1 MFKNLRTS
9 RKLILL
15 CAMFIISIA
24 ATTYYL
30 VAEKRIAINFALKE
44 LVGTQYLAAI
54 KNIYAA
60 VLARPPIE
68 MVAAAPDKKPD
79 DPLST
84 LANAQ
89 SQAGG
94 KLRTAEAAG
103 MFAGALQQW
112 INNPDGAA
120 DYAALRDVMAKGRQ
134 LVARIADESN
144 LALDPQIDSYY
155 VQDLLTTKFPEYFRQ
170 LSELQILSRMSA
182 AGSPSAEQKV
192 RFEVQSGLLR
202 STMSMVT
209 ENLGA
214 AYRGSP
220 DGSLKQAIDGP
231 FAAALSSANGY
242 LDALSAGVEN
252 NSTGRNTNDADRLYG
267 KVVESAVGAWTA
279 AQGELE
285 RLLHGRIDSLVR
297 NLALSLALIGA
308 LTCLSIVVAVITR
321 HHTVEPLERLEAL
334 ATTVRETKDYSLRSD
349 YASNNEIGR
358 LATAFNDMLAELASA
373 RERER
378 AKQSEFMR
386 DARMT
391 TMGAMTASIAHEIN
405 QPLGAIVANSDAAQR
420 WLTNPQPN
428 LDEAMI
434 ALKSISSDGH
444 RASQVIGSVRSM
456 FKKDSG
462 GKTPVAVNDVI
473 EDTLILVD
481 GEIQKRRVLVRAE
494 LLQDLPTV
502 TGDRTQMLQVFMNL
516 IRNAVDA
523 MESVTD
529 RERLLTIK
537 SHIPERGSVMVTVKD
552 SGTGIDAD
560 TMPRIFETFY
570 TTKSDGMGMGLSI
583 CRSIIEAHGGRLWV
597 SPGVPHGSSFHV
609 VLPCNMQ

>member
-1 MFKNLRTS
+1 
-9 RKLILL
+9 
-15 CAMFIISIA
+15 MFIISIA

>member
-570 TTKSDGMGMGLSI
+570 TIKSDGMGMGLSI